1 MLKSFGIGR
10 TIGLAIA
17 FAFAGIRAVAAHD
30 FWIDGKKVDPITKK
44 LCCGENDCKM
54 ISLEIAH
61 VTRVGYRLDDTG
73 ETIPWHR
80 VQISPDGAMWRCRW
94 GGQTQC
100 FFAPPLGS

>member
-1 MLKSFGIGR
+1 MLNS
-10 TIGLAIA
+10 LAIA
-17 FAFAGIRAVAAHD
+17 RAIGLSATLAYAGITEAAAHD

-44 LCCGENDCKM
+44 LCCGENDCQM
-54 ISLEIAH
+54 ISLSIAH
-61 VTRVGYRLDDTG
+61 VTQVGYLLDDTG

-80 VQISPDGAMWRCRW
+80 VQLSPDGAMWRCRW

>member
-1 MLKSFGIGR
+1 MDGARGCLVLFGISK
-10 TIGLAIA
+10 A
-17 FAFAGIRAVAAHD
+17 AAHD
-30 FWIDGKKVDPITKK
+30 FWIDGKKVDPIMKG
-44 LCCGENDCKM
+44 LCCGENDCQM

-61 VTRVGYRLDDTG
+61 VTQIGYRLDDTG

-80 VQISPDGAMWRCRW
+80 VQPSPDSAMWRCRW